1 MEPNPT
7 KFYHLHQFDTRD
19 FTNNFFSPQAD
30 SLFLEQAVKF
40 PLRALYTEFASV
52 FESFREITI
61 LKFNDDCIKELD
73 KWRKSDPGAC
83 DWSHAVEFMAEL
95 EGNSAVWTH
104 KEEQLKG
111 RIKHLLKCDV
121 SAENL
126 VDERTVPKADCL
138 LTAWILET
146 ISQDETSYCN
156 NFKKMSALL
165 KLGGHLVLIGDIQ
178 GSFFIVGGHKYHILP
193 IGEEFLRKT
202 LEDEGYSI
210 VFYSAVGRNAEKQTT
225 NYEKI
230 VCIIAR
236 KYIWSQI
243 DQKPDFALMG
253 LHDKPSNIDNQSIS
267 NQTYCTDKNVPHKH
281 YMVGE

>member
-1 MEPNPT
+1 MLSASEPRDEGLKQCKMAPT
-7 KFYHLHQFDTRD
+7 NHSALLCFLEQ
-19 FTNNFFSPQAD
+19 D
-30 SLFLEQAVKF
+30 SLFLEQAVKY
-40 PLRALYTEFASV
+40 PLRTLYTEFASGYIKGESLIDVSIGPLIFPLFPV
-52 FESFREITI
+52 FEPFREII
-61 LKFNDDCIKELD
+61 VLKFNDDCIKELD
-73 KWRKSDPGAC
+73 KWRTSDPGAC

-104 KEEQLKG
+104 KEEELKR

-236 KYIWSQI
+236 K
-243 DQKPDFALMG
+243 
-253 LHDKPSNIDNQSIS
+253 
-267 NQTYCTDKNVPHKH
+267 VR
-281 YMVGE
+281 ER

>member
-1 MEPNPT
+1 
-7 KFYHLHQFDTRD
+7 
-19 FTNNFFSPQAD
+19 
-30 SLFLEQAVKF
+30 
-40 PLRALYTEFASV
+40 
-52 FESFREITI
+52 
-61 LKFNDDCIKELD
+61 
-73 KWRKSDPGAC
+73 
-83 DWSHAVEFMAEL
+83 MAEL

-104 KEEQLKG
+104 KEEELKR

-236 KYIWSQI
+236 K
-243 DQKPDFALMG
+243 
-253 LHDKPSNIDNQSIS
+253 
-267 NQTYCTDKNVPHKH
+267 VR
-281 YMVGE
+281 ER